1 MAARRWAMSSTVVLV
16 YGTLILLSLTLGLYL
31 LTTNPPKDESSFLGF
46 GEEKLGDEELSE
58 PDC

>member
-1 MAARRWAMSSTVVLV
+1 MSSTVVLV